1 MVINAS
7 GDVGIGTT
15 SPSTKLHVG
24 GTITALGIKTENLPT
39 VIDNSGIQPAQGEVE
54 DIVQFKWSGT
64 EVASIDTGGY
74 VTATGYKT
82 GGTTGF
88 LKSDGSVDTST
99 YLSSSTLY
107 STIAFTINGNDV
119 VIGDEVSIGSGLSF
133 NDTTYTISSS
143 DTLDSVTDRGATTTN
158 DVTVGGLTANGD
170 TITFLNESAGNK
182 NINIRKRYDASSFIN
197 WIRSSNT
204 DAYMGVDASENFQIG
219 YASSGLDRSLIFTSN
234 NSEVIRFDSSGNV
247 GIGTTIPGEKLE
259 VTGSVYVNSE
269 NNGFIVDAGGNAR
282 VGLMKYSGAEGVLSR
297 VAGQDFGIVRTS
309 SSDIHDNSIT
319 YDVYV
324 KGDGNVGIGTTSP
337 SGKLEVSD
345 TTTGIAAIIGNTT
358 HNSRLQIYTAAVG
371 KNSEIWF
378 GDAAD
383 DDIGKI
389 DYDHANNS
397 LAFFTNTAEAMRIA
411 STGNVGIGTT
421 SPTFKL
427 HVEDSIS
434 AGDVTM
440 QVRNA
445 STAAGSSASIRLYS
459 SGVGNMPVLIKN
471 IPDATGGTLI
481 FNQRRAGNTY
491 HDTVVFKGSGNV
503 GIGTTSPSTKLYV
516 DGGETTFNRGNS
528 DGAIARFRGKNAE
541 KAVIGTVDS
550 WFSSNVGIGTT
561 SPSGRLHITQG
572 GSSMTQVLIGN
583 TGTGGARTYYDGS
596 NGDFSGNDYMSI
608 GQEEDLS
615 GVIDMAPNAGS
626 FHIQTSNSKRLTV
639 TQDGNVGI
647 GVVPKT
653 GGSTWQHIQFGGT
666 GNIIGRISDSTV
678 DAMFANNYYVNSSN
692 VDSHIITGAA
702 TRVFL
707 NDGEIRFDTAPSAA
721 ADAAATFTNRL
732 FIANT
737 GNVGIGT
744 TSPSYKLDVN
754 GSFNCT
760 SMNVTESISTSAG
773 NVIVQNGAGIYSIK
787 STINTSASGTAFRIA
802 NTNDVQAARV
812 TFVAETAN
820 YQVAKI
826 YEVVKA
832 GTADPVAFKVVDTG
846 PSGEEDFSV
855 SFSND
860 GGDLLCTVTND
871 SVNESL
877 TLVTTIFV
885 GGSNTSQTV
894 SNS

>member
-1 MVINAS
+1 
-7 GDVGIGTT
+7 
-15 SPSTKLHVG
+15 
-24 GTITALGIKTENLPT
+24 
-39 VIDNSGIQPAQGEVE
+39 
-54 DIVQFKWSGT
+54 
-64 EVASIDTGGY
+64 
-74 VTATGYKT
+74 
-82 GGTTGF
+82 
-88 LKSDGSVDTST
+88 
-99 YLSSSTLY
+99 
-107 STIAFTINGNDV
+107 
-119 VIGDEVSIGSGLSF
+119 
-133 NDTTYTISSS
+133 
-143 DTLDSVTDRGATTTN
+143 
-158 DVTVGGLTANGD
+158 
-170 TITFLNESAGNK
+170 
-182 NINIRKRYDASSFIN
+182 
-197 WIRSSNT
+197 
-204 DAYMGVDASENFQIG
+204 
-219 YASSGLDRSLIFTSN
+219 
-234 NSEVIRFDSSGNV
+234 
-247 GIGTTIPGEKLE
+247 
-259 VTGSVYVNSE
+259 
-269 NNGFIVDAGGNAR
+269 
-282 VGLMKYSGAEGVLSR
+282 
-297 VAGQDFGIVRTS
+297 
-309 SSDIHDNSIT
+309 
-319 YDVYV
+319 
-324 KGDGNVGIGTTSP
+324 
-337 SGKLEVSD
+337 
-345 TTTGIAAIIGNTT
+345 
-358 HNSRLQIYTAAVG
+358 
-371 KNSEIWF
+371 
-378 GDAAD
+378 
-383 DDIGKI
+383 
-389 DYDHANNS
+389 
-397 LAFFTNTAEAMRIA
+397 MRIA